1 MSFLSSTMLAGLFAM
16 IVPILIHLLQ
26 KRRVVDIPFSTLRF
40 LKKVS
45 AKTVRSA
52 RVENLLLLILRCA
65 VLGLVALAAARPVL
79 SGLAA
84 KFAGGQVPRVIA
96 LVIDQSYS
104 MSYRVGDKTRL
115 DLAKE
120 MAGAVLD
127 QCKPGD
133 SVAIIGATDR
143 ARGFIPEP
151 TVEIE
156 VARKALDSVQMTE
169 GASSFAAAM
178 RAAFHAVSR
187 RDNGKRQIFVFTD
200 SQPRSWKFE
209 PESVISADW
218 KNAEIE
224 LVVAHTDAVQGANI
238 ALLGVEFS
246 SMFVSPGSVVRG
258 MASVANFSE
267 ARVEQLLE
275 LRVGDEVLADRAVE
289 AEAGQN
295 VSIPFEFQV
304 PSGAAGPALAG
315 SSLGPGW
322 DG

>member
-133 SVAIIGATDR
+133 SVAFHHRQG
-143 ARGFIPEP
+143 
-151 TVEIE
+151 
-156 VARKALDSVQMTE
+156 RKPSVT
-169 GASSFAAAM
+169 G
-178 RAAFHAVSR
+178 
-187 RDNGKRQIFVFTD
+187 
-200 SQPRSWKFE
+200 
-209 PESVISADW
+209 
-218 KNAEIE
+218 
-224 LVVAHTDAVQGANI
+224 
-238 ALLGVEFS
+238 
-246 SMFVSPGSVVRG
+246 
-258 MASVANFSE
+258 
-267 ARVEQLLE
+267 
-275 LRVGDEVLADRAVE
+275 
-289 AEAGQN
+289 
-295 VSIPFEFQV
+295 
-304 PSGAAGPALAG
+304 
-315 SSLGPGW
+315 
-322 DG
+322 